1 MNQKNQNALYT
12 MAVTLV
18 TIFSEAQV
26 ALAESGTTSTSAS
39 SQTAKALIGIII
51 TITWWICNSRK
62 RKPIGG
68 WLLYYYMQ
76 LFIGTAFSILM
87 TLISIGTLAEN
98 LNVANWGNETMQYF
112 LFVVSF
118 VPSNIL
124 LIAELVFGSML
135 LSKKF
140 RNRKFYNFLR
150 IIIAASF
157 VFGLI
162 GFIIDSSYWPENIA
176 FDILEMIGSAFWFLY
191 FTFSKRVKMVIVE
204 NKWNPDIMYPPKE
217 NTDKKRE

>member
-39 SQTAKALIGIII
+39 SQTAKALIGII
-51 TITWWICNSRK
+51 ITWWICNSRK

-176 FDILEMIGSAFWFLY
+176 LDILPMIGSAFWFLY

-204 NKWNPDIMYPPKE
+204 NKWNPDIMHPPKE